1 MGIRRS
7 QVKNKKDKR
16 PIGAIA
22 VKREE
27 TIRRAGNQQ
36 RRRPTRRTQ
45 A

>member
-1 MGIRRS
+1 MGIRKS
-7 QVKNKKDKR
+7 YGKNKKNKR

-27 TIRRAGNQQ
+27 TVRRAAKSS
-36 RRRPTRRTQ
+36 RRSARRTG